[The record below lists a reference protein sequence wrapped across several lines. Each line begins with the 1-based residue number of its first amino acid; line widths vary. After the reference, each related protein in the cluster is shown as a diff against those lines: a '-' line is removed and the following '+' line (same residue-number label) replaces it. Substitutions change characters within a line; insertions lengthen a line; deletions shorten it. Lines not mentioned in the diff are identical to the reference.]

1 MKKLIITLFA
11 LSVMSVVSSASLTK
25 EQTESLNEKIKG
37 YDYVGSFSGNRAL
50 VIKDNKAG
58 FINKS
63 GDVVIPL
70 QYENIAYKRRY
81 FRNGLWC
88 DESVGVIDSMGNRL
102 VPEGKVKR
110 ILQVPQEPFRGIN
123 KFPEYKSLD
132 IVQIETEPG
141 KTITYCFEFGKLL
154 FTMDND
160 WPVVNYNS
168 GKLLSFTKKGK
179 KYYVGEEELKKKN
192 FQEASIYSSSYESRM
207 CRATEG
213 CFVMKKNNK
222 YGIVDIDFKEV
233 YPFISDNS
241 IMEYVDGTVLLTN
254 CVWREG
260 DVGLCVYPITSSI
273 YKKKVLV
280 DNLYSVPTVYGKYVF
295 YEGAGNDTSLIKEL
309 EKDLDVKIP
318 ESAKKIKLY
327 TLDGKEVE
335 SIALGQNRFRLVIK
349 EGISSWIYED
359 AKGNAIIKEPV
370 ELKYDNFGEKV
381 VVIQTA
387 SSIQNG
393 LEIFIDVATGD
404 TAWVPECIG
413 ICSLFRY
420 LEAGLIKVSDLPKYD
435 FKYMPLID
443 YYVTTFR
450 RDNELNLKF
459 MRREEYDSTS
469 RKTLYKIKNT
479 ETNKLI
485 EKEFQLVDSFS
496 DELLLVKFN
505 NRWYFLNDEGE
516 GMK

>member
-70 QYENIAYKRRY
+70 QYENIAYKRS

-110 ILQVPQEPFRGIN
+110 ILQVPQGPFREIN
-123 KFPEYKSLD
+123 KFPGYKSLD

-160 WPVVNYNS
+160 WPVVNYYT
-168 GKLLSFTKKGK
+168 GKILSTTQKKKK
-179 KYYVGEEELKKKN
+179 KYLGEEDLKKLG
-192 FQEASIYSSSYESRM
+192 FQDVSNVYHCGSFGYTTGECLIL
-207 CRATEG
+207 
-213 CFVMKKNNK
+213 KKNDK
-222 YGIVDIDFKEV
+222 FGIVDMNFNEV
-233 YPFISDNS
+233 YPFINDCG
-241 IMEYVDGTVLLTN
+241 IMEYIEGSVLFKDCLISKS
-254 CVWREG
+254 EFG
-260 DVGLCVYPITSSI
+260 EQVYPVTATI
-273 YKKKVLV
+273 YKNKKVLTEK
-280 DNLYSVPTVYGKYVF
+280 LYEAARRYGNYLF
-295 YEGAGNDTSLIKEL
+295 FNGGPNDGLSSLE
-309 EKDLDVKIP
+309 ESFGVKIP

-335 SIALGQNRFRLVIK
+335 SIAFGQNRFRLVDK
-349 EGISSWIYED
+349 EGVSSWIYED

-370 ELKYDNFGEKV
+370 ELVSDKFGEKV
-381 VVIQTA
+381 IAIQSA
-387 SSIQNG
+387 SSLQNG

-404 TAWVPECIG
+404 TAWVPEYCG
-413 ICSLFRY
+413 IIFPFHY

-435 FKYMPLID
+435 FKYMPLTV
-443 YYVTTFR
+443 YYVTSSR

-459 MRREEYDSTS
+459 MRREEYDGST
-469 RKTLYKIKNT
+469 RKSLYKLKNT

-485 EKEFQLVDSFS
+485 GKEFQQIDSFS
-496 DELLLVKFN
+496 DELLLVRFN

-516 GMK
+516 GIK

>member
-11 LSVMSVVSSASLTK
+11 LSVMSMVSSASLTK
-25 EQTESLNEKIKG
+25 EQTESLNEKIKE
-37 YDYVGSFSGNRAL
+37 YDYVGSFSENRAL

-70 QYENIAYKRRY
+70 QYENVVSFRSP

-110 ILQVPQEPFRGIN
+110 ILQVPQGPFREIN
-123 KFPEYKSLD
+123 KFPGYKSLN

-160 WPVVNYNS
+160 WPVVNYYT
-168 GKLLSFTKKGK
+168 GKILSTTQKKKK
-179 KYYVGEEELKKKN
+179 KYLGEEDLKKLG
-192 FQEASIYSSSYESRM
+192 FQDVSNVYHCGSFGYTTGE
-207 CRATEG
+207 CL
-213 CFVMKKNNK
+213 VLKKNDK
-222 YGIVDIDFKEV
+222 FGIVDMNFKEV
-233 YPFISDNS
+233 YPFVCNNS
-241 IMEYVDGTVLLTN
+241 HLEYVDGTVLVN
-254 CVWREG
+254 EVVYHEDG
-260 DVGLCVYPITSSI
+260 DLGLMVFPFTTSI
-273 YKKKVLV
+273 YKDKKVLAN
-280 DNLYSVPTVYGKYVF
+280 NLFCTREMYGKYVF
-295 YEGAGNDTSLIKEL
+295 FEGGQTSFMDYLEQSLGIKT
-309 EKDLDVKIP
+309 P

-335 SIALGQNRFRLVIK
+335 SIAFGQNRFRLVDK
-349 EGISSWIYED
+349 EGVSSWIYED

-370 ELKYDNFGEKV
+370 ELVSGKFGEKV
-381 VVIQTA
+381 IAIQTA

-393 LEIFIDVATGD
+393 LEIFIDIATGD
-404 TAWVPECIG
+404 TAWFPESAFCGMI
-413 ICSLFRY
+413 FPFPY
-420 LEAGLIKVSDLPKYD
+420 LEAGLIKVSDLSRYDYKYS
-435 FKYMPLID
+435 PLTD
-443 YYVTTFR
+443 YYVTSSR

-459 MRREEYDSTS
+459 MRREEYDDST
-469 RKTLYKIKNT
+469 RKSLYKIKNT

-485 EKEFQLVDSFS
+485 EKEFQQIDSFS
-496 DELLLVKFN
+496 DELLLVRFN

-516 GMK
+516 GIK